1 MISVAKAL
9 DILKDQPLPVAEV
22 KVPFMDAVN
31 HVLYKNIVADRDF
44 PPFDRV
50 TMDGIAIAH
59 DAFASGQREFSVAG
73 TVAAGT
79 AQTLLS
85 DKERCLEVMTGAIL
99 PKGCDTIIRYEDVTI
114 NNGVAKCTLNELQL
128 GANVHHR
135 GSDRTAGS
143 TIVPAPTVLSPAEI
157 AIAATVGLE
166 QLAVVKLPKA
176 VVVSTGDELVP
187 VSAQPAAHQIRASN
201 AYTLKVIL
209 EEMGLEADET
219 HLRDDRAEVL
229 DTLRQLVD
237 DYQIIILIGGSSKGK
252 FDYIPECLREL
263 GLQEHFYRVKQ
274 RPGKPFM
281 FATREDRNFVFALPG
296 NPVSCFL
303 CLQYYF
309 KYWLAESL
317 GIAETLPTAIL
328 DRDIDF
334 HPPLTYFLQ
343 VKLASDAGTLRAMPS
358 EGRGSGDLA
367 NLVDAD
373 AFLMLPDDRS
383 HFRAG
388 EVYPYILYRQSF

>member
-1 MISVAKAL
+1 MISVAEAL
-9 DILKDQPLPVAEV
+9 AILKEQPLPITQV

-31 HVLYKNIVADRDF
+31 HVLHENIVADRDF

-50 TMDGIAIAH
+50 TMDGIGIAH
-59 DAFASGQREFSVAG
+59 EAFASGRRTFNVEG

-99 PKGCDTIIRYEDVTI
+99 PKGCDTIIRYEDLTI
-114 NNGVAKCTLNELQL
+114 ENGIATCTLSELQR
-128 GANVHHR
+128 GANVHYR
-135 GSDRTAGS
+135 GSDRKAGS
-143 TIVPAPTVLSPAEI
+143 TIVPAPALLSPAEI
-157 AIAATVGLE
+157 AIAATVGSE
-166 QLAVVKLPKA
+166 QLAVAQLPKA

-187 VSAQPAAHQIRASN
+187 VSVQPAAHQIRASN
-201 AYTLKVIL
+201 VYTLKVML
-209 EEMGLEADET
+209 EEMGLEADEA
-219 HLRDDRAEVL
+219 HLQDDRAEVL
-229 DTLRQLVD
+229 NTLRQLVE

-281 FATREDRNFVFALPG
+281 FATREDKNFVFALPG

-309 KYWLAESL
+309 KYWLSESL
-317 GIAETLPTAIL
+317 GIAETLPTAVL

-343 VKLASDAGTLRAMPS
+343 VKLKSDAGILRASPS

-373 AFLMLPDDRS
+373 AFLILPDDRN
-383 HFRAG
+383 HFKAG
-388 EVYPYILYRQSF
+388 EVYPYISYRQSF